1 MKIIPLISALILVA
15 TLTFLLW
22 KRPETLEQRTENLSP
37 EPPVRLAED
46 HYLQGT
52 ATRDGTGKFYH
63 GREIAKVM
71 GHLAIDWLE
80 RPERESEEAPSMA
93 IAMLDLR
100 DTDILADIGAG
111 SGYYSL
117 QLAKQRPKGKVIAV
131 DIQPEMI
138 NFLENRKAQLGIT
151 NVETHLGTIK
161 DTSLPHNSIDAALIV
176 DAYHEFSHPYE
187 MMLSLYRALKPG
199 GRIFLLEYRA
209 EDPEVQ
215 IKPLHK
221 MTEEQARKELEYV
234 GFKWVKTHRNLPWQH
249 LLVFRKP

>member
-1 MKIIPLISALILVA
+1 MKAIPLLSVLSLVA

-22 KRPETLEQRTENLSP
+22 KRPETLQQRTEYSSP
-37 EPPVRLAED
+37 EPPARLADD
-46 HYLQGT
+46 HYSEGT
-52 ATRDGTGKFYH
+52 QTRDGTGKFYH

-71 GHLAIDWLE
+71 GHMAINWLE

-93 IAMLDLR
+93 MSLLDLR
-100 DTDILADIGAG
+100 DTDVLADIGAG
-111 SGYYSL
+111 SGYYSH
-117 QLAKQRPKGKVIAV
+117 QLAKQRPQGKVIAV

-138 NFLENRKAQLGIT
+138 NFLENRITQLAVK
-151 NVETHLGTIK
+151 NVETHLGTIE
-161 DTSLPHNSIDAALIV
+161 DTGLPHNSIDAALIV

-221 MTEEQARKELEYV
+221 MTEAQARKELEYV
-234 GFKWVKTHRNLPWQH
+234 GFEWVKTHSRLPWQH

>member
-1 MKIIPLISALILVA
+1 MKAIPLLTALILVA
-15 TLTFLLW
+15 SLTFLLW
-22 KRPETLEQRTENLSP
+22 QRPETLQPRDEPRSP

-46 HYLQGT
+46 HYST
-52 ATRDGTGKFYH
+52 EAATQDGIGKFYH

-80 RPERESEEAPSMA
+80 REDREGEEAPSMA
-93 IAMLDLR
+93 MRMLDLGE
-100 DTDILADIGAG
+100 TDVLADIGAG

-117 QLAKQRPKGKVIAV
+117 RLAMQRPKGKVIAV

-138 NFLENRKAQLGIT
+138 TFLENRKAQLEIE
-151 NVETHLGTIK
+151 NVETHLGTIE
-161 DTSLPHNSIDAALIV
+161 DTGLPHESIDAALIV

-209 EDPEVQ
+209 EDPEVK

-234 GFKWVKTHRNLPWQH
+234 GFEWVKTHRNLPWQH

>member
-1 MKIIPLISALILVA
+1 MKAIPLIAALIFVA
-15 TLTFLLW
+15 VLASLLW
-22 KRPETLEQRTENLSP
+22 DRPERLQHREEDQSP
-37 EPPVRLAED
+37 EPPARLAEE
-46 HYLQGT
+46 HYSTGS
-52 ATRDGTGKFYH
+52 ATRDGIGKFYH

-71 GHLAIDWLE
+71 GHLAINWLE
-80 RPERESEEAPSMA
+80 RDEREGEEAPTMA
-93 IAMLDLR
+93 ISMLDLG
-100 DTDILADIGAG
+100 DTDVLADIGAG

-117 QLAKQRPKGKVIAV
+117 RLAMQRPKGRVIAV

-138 NFLENRKAQLGIT
+138 TFLENRKAQLG
-151 NVETHLGTIK
+151 VENIDTHLGTIE
-161 DTSLPHNSIDAALIV
+161 DTGLPHNSIDAALIV

-209 EDPEVQ
+209 EDLTVS

-221 MTEEQARKELEYV
+221 MTEAQARKELEYV
-234 GFKWVKTHRNLPWQH
+234 GFEWVETKNNLPWQH

>member
-1 MKIIPLISALILVA
+1 MKAIPLIAALIFVA
-15 TLTFLLW
+15 VLASLLW
-22 KRPETLEQRTENLSP
+22 DRPERLQHREEDQSP
-37 EPPVRLAED
+37 EPPARLAEE
-46 HYLQGT
+46 HYSTGS
-52 ATRDGTGKFYH
+52 ATRDGIGKFYH

-71 GHLAIDWLE
+71 GHLAINWLE
-80 RPERESEEAPSMA
+80 RDEREGEEAPTMA
-93 IAMLDLR
+93 MSMLDLG
-100 DTDILADIGAG
+100 DTDVLADIGAG

-117 QLAKQRPKGKVIAV
+117 RLAMQRPKGRVIAV

-138 NFLENRKAQLGIT
+138 TFLENRKAQLGVGNID
-151 NVETHLGTIK
+151 THLGTIE
-161 DTSLPHNSIDAALIV
+161 DTGLPHNSIDAALIV

-209 EDPEVQ
+209 EDPTVS

-221 MTEEQARKELEYV
+221 MTEAQARKELEYV
-234 GFKWVKTHRNLPWQH
+234 GFEWVKTKNNLPWQH